1 MNVMNP
7 RPVEAEAIDNK
18 TLLIKFSN
26 DEVKKVDISVFLKY
40 PMYKKL
46 NDYSFFKQVKA
57 DGMTVYWNDDIDIDP
72 DYLYENG
79 VKPDC

>member
-1 MNVMNP
+1 MNP

-26 DEVKKVDISVFLKY
+26 DEVKKVDISVFFQY
-40 PMYKKL
+40 YMYKKL

-57 DGMTVYWNDDIDIDP
+57 DGMTVYWNNDIDIDL
-72 DYLYENG
+72 DYLCESG
-79 VKPDC
+79 VKPNY

>member
-26 DEVKKVDISVFLKY
+26 DEVKK
-40 PMYKKL
+40 
-46 NDYSFFKQVKA
+46 
-57 DGMTVYWNDDIDIDP
+57 
-72 DYLYENG
+72 
-79 VKPDC
+79 